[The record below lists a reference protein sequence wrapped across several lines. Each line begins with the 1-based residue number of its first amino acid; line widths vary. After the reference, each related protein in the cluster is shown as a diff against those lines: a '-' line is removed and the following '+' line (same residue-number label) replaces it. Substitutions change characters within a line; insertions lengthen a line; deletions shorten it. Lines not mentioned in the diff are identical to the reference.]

1 MFEVYSVEVADAF
14 LFVLV
19 WWGGY
24 MRGIVHAFEAKLNK
38 FLKFYAISIFKIE
51 MLIYR

>member
-14 LFVLV
+14 LFPFVLV

-24 MRGIVHAFEAKLNK
+24 MRGIVYAFEAKLNK
-38 FLKFYAISIFKIE
+38 FLKFYAMSILKIE
-51 MLIYR
+51 M